1 MSEFYR
7 TTYSSDARRKHRSV
21 VGIIA
26 DVLFFVLTVAVVVL
40 FVLTLFVPRLDPR
53 VYLQLAQVQTLQPG

>member
-53 VYLQLAQVQTLQPG
+53 V